1 MNTQSQINN
10 NAQKRAEVLKRRSRY
25 IIEKYNERSITN
37 RLFK

>member
-1 MNTQSQINN
+1 MNTQMQPSNK
-10 NAQKRAEVLKRRSRY
+10 AQKRAEILKRRSKY